1 MAEQARVLIVDDE
14 PGNIQALAQ
23 ALEGAYALRFATC
36 GNDALRI
43 AQAFEPDLV
52 LLDVV
57 MPDRDGYAVLAD
69 LQALPCLRDTPVIFV
84 TARGEVSEEASG
96 FAAGAVDYITKPFSP
111 PLVRARVRLHMQLKQ
126 QRDLLEKRA
135 TLDGLTGVANRRA
148 LDEWLPRRWEH
159 CLASGLPL
167 GLFLVDIDHFKGYN
181 DNAGHLAGDDCLRQ
195 VAAALDALAESRGH
209 LFGRYGGEEFLLI
222 AEAPAADLG
231 QAMLDCVTAL
241 GIPHPASS
249 CSASVSLSIGGLCAV
264 PDPNTGWQKALARSD
279 ELLYQA
285 KKEGRNRCVWQTPP
299 NAPVSLR
306 ASV

>member
-14 PGNIQALAQ
+14 PGNVQALAQ
-23 ALEGAYALRFATC
+23 ALEGAYALRFATS
-36 GNDALRI
+36 GSDALRI

-57 MPDRDGYAVLAD
+57 MPDRDGFAVLAD

-111 PLVRARVRLHMQLKQ
+111 PLVRARVRLHLQLKQ
-126 QRDLLEKRA
+126 QRDQLEKRA
-135 TLDGLTGVANRRA
+135 IQDGLTGVANRRA
-148 LDEWLPRRWEH
+148 LDEWLPRRWER
-159 CLASGLPL
+159 CLSTRLPL
-167 GLFLVDIDHFKGYN
+167 GLLLVDIDHFKGYN
-181 DNAGHLAGDDCLRQ
+181 DHAGHLAGDDCLRQ
-195 VAAALDALAESRGH
+195 VAAALDALAEDRGH

-231 QAMLDCVTAL
+231 QAMLDCIAAL

-249 CSASVSLSIGGLCAV
+249 CSASVTLSIGGLCV
-264 PDPNTGWQKALARSD
+264 IPDSQSGWQQALARSD
-279 ELLYQA
+279 ELLYRA

-299 NAPVSLR
+299 NEPIILR
-306 ASV
+306 ASE